1 MSKIQQAFD
10 MIEALLRGEY
20 DTLQFSCDME
30 DFLYDNSST
39 MEQENAEVNDVLQN
53 EIPDLCAEGEPGFY
67 PSHMIQGIKA
77 EYEKAKAVLNN
88 KN

>member
-20 DTLQFSCDME
+20 DPLQFSCDME

-39 MEQENAEVNDVLQN
+39 MEQENA
-53 EIPDLCAEGEPGFY
+53 
-67 PSHMIQGIKA
+67 
-77 EYEKAKAVLNN
+77 
-88 KN
+88 